1 MLPSNIKTHFSKGY
15 IVVFMIG
22 VLGLT
27 ACSLNN
33 SAQKINKSSKLVVK
47 TSTVQSTKTTI
58 SSSQNITLPSGI
70 LRVDNASLSLS
81 EIRVQENTGQTGQNG
96 VQNSNQSD
104 VQTSGNDGSVAG
116 ETSNATSESDS
127 SQDIVAKG
135 PFSVN
140 ITQPSVSL
148 ASVAIYPGTFKKAD
162 LLFQA
167 QSKSPYNGHSIIIS
181 GVYKSNSGSTVPF
194 SIQSDYNQV
203 VEVPLAGN
211 GIQVKSNSVV
221 TIVARFDL
229 SKWLGGLNW
238 NNAVVTG
245 GKIVV
250 NSSSNQNML
259 TKFEQNLSSGTD
271 IQQEQN

>member
-1 MLPSNIKTHFSKGY
+1 MLPSNIKTHFSKGC

-127 SQDIVAKG
+127 QDIVAKG

-140 ITQPSVSL
+140 IMQPSVSL

-162 LLFQA
+162 LLFQT
-167 QSKSPYNGHSIIIS
+167 QSKSPYNGHSLIIS